1 MDRKTGQWMNANGCA
16 RRGSSGRFGGCIGRC
31 NGGARVDPRGTGHP
45 SWGTV
50 GGRGSRQRAEIT
62 LPRVR
67 LIPRDDGPSRGA
79 WAGARRG
86 PIARFH
92 VMPGSVIAASAFPT
106 IGANEI
112 AAPRSRR
119 ACPLKPPNHPPRA
132 SSGKRNKFAGQS
144 GNPTAAAGRRVGHD
158 SPMRCQRRTTTS
170 VVASSR
176 PYTRDARGRRVCGT
190 AADGV
195 RCFIQNRVGALLLQL
210 FHPCRVTVRTR
221 RRSINPKSTRRSARR
236 GAHHLG
242 WRINIE
248 ISPKQALSYVHNS
261 YFAFL

>member
-1 MDRKTGQWMNANGCA
+1 MPWLANG
-16 RRGSSGRFGGCIGRC
+16 F
-31 NGGARVDPRGTGHP
+31 NPRVDPRGTGHP

-86 PIARFH
+86 RSRDSTRCGAGCHRR
-92 VMPGSVIAASAFPT
+92 SAFPT

-112 AAPRSRR
+112 VAPRSRR

-210 FHPCRVTVRTR
+210 FHPCRVTFRTR
-221 RRSINPKSTRRSARR
+221 RRVYKPKKYTPFGPTG
-236 GAHHLG
+236 GA
-242 WRINIE
+242 
-248 ISPKQALSYVHNS
+248 SPRLAN
-261 YFAFL
+261 

>member
-1 MDRKTGQWMNANGCA
+1 MGNR
-16 RRGSSGRFGGCIGRC
+16 
-31 NGGARVDPRGTGHP
+31 RGTGVPPKGGNYPPPCSTHP
-45 SWGTV
+45 SRRRTLTRCV
-50 GGRGSRQRAEIT
+50 GGGATRPDRA
-62 LPRVR
+62 
-67 LIPRDDGPSRGA
+67 IPRDAWLGHHRLGVPDDRRERNRRPSILTRL
-79 WAGARRG
+79 
-86 PIARFH
+86 P
-92 VMPGSVIAASAFPT
+92 VEAAQS
-106 IGANEI
+106 
-112 AAPRSRR
+112 S
-119 ACPLKPPNHPPRA
+119 PRA

-210 FHPCRVTVRTR
+210 FHPCRVTVHTR
-221 RRSINPKSTRRSARR
+221 GRSINPKSTRRSARR

>member
-1 MDRKTGQWMNANGCA
+1 MQ
-16 RRGSSGRFGGCIGRC
+16 RGGSGRSAGNRTSVVGEPSGDGGLPPKGGNYPPPCSTHPSRRRTLARC
-31 NGGARVDPRGTGHP
+31 VGGGATRAR
-45 SWGTV
+45 
-50 GGRGSRQRAEIT
+50 SRDSTRC
-62 LPRVR
+62 
-67 LIPRDDGPSRGA
+67 GA
-79 WAGARRG
+79 GCHRR
-86 PIARFH
+86 
-92 VMPGSVIAASAFPT
+92 SAFPT

-195 RCFIQNRVGALLLQL
+195 RCFIQNRVGPYSYSY
-210 FHPCRVTVRTR
+210 FTPCRVTVRTR

>member
-1 MDRKTGQWMNANGCA
+1 MNVGGCA
-16 RRGSSGRFGGCIGRC
+16 RRDSSGRSGGCIGGC

-79 WAGARRG
+79 WAGARRR

-92 VMPGSVIAASAFPT
+92 AMRGRMSSPLGVPDDRRERNRRPSIPTRLPVEAAQS
-106 IGANEI
+106 
-112 AAPRSRR
+112 S
-119 ACPLKPPNHPPRA
+119 PRA

-210 FHPCRVTVRTR
+210 FHPCRVTVHTR
-221 RRSINPKSTRRSARR
+221 GRSINPKSTRRSARR

-261 YFAFL
+261 YFSPI